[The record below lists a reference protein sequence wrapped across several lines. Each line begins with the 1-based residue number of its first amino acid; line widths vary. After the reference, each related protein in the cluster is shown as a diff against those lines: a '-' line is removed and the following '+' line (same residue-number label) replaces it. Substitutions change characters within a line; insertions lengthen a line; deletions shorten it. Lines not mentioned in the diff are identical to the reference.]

1 VKEEKVEFCSEGQK
15 IVGKIYTP
23 GIRNPPAIIIAH
35 GYGGYFSFIEEM
47 DVAKI
52 FASDGFATLGF
63 EFRNFMGKG
72 LTLDGEVKDL
82 KAAIDFMSKKFDK
95 LFLLG
100 ESLGCL
106 IITLLNDKRIKA
118 VTFWSPAL
126 NTKKAV
132 LEDLQENFNENI
144 LEEIKEKGFGT
155 FNYRDGFRIVEKK
168 FSEQINQNYIR
179 LITKIKVPILVLRGT
194 RDKTVERKDIE
205 EVYERAKSEK
215 KLIAIEDAGH
225 VFKGNYKLTA
235 IKFTVDW
242 FNKRLK

>member
-1 VKEEKVEFCSEGQK
+1 MKEEKVGFYSEGQK
-15 IVGKIYTP
+15 IIGKLYTP
-23 GIRNPPAIIIAH
+23 DIRNPPAIIIVH
-35 GYGGYFSFIEEM
+35 GFGGYFSFIEEM

-72 LTLDGEVKDL
+72 LTLDGEVNDL

-118 VTFWSPAL
+118 VTFWSPGL

-242 FNKRLK
+242 FNKWLK

>member
-1 VKEEKVEFCSEGQK
+1 MKEEKVEFCSEGQK
-15 IVGKIYTP
+15 IVGKLYIP
-23 GIRNPPAIIIAH
+23 GIRNPPAVIIAH

-52 FASDGFATLGF
+52 FASNGFATLGF

-72 LTLDGEVKDL
+72 LTLDSEVKDL
-82 KAAIDFMSKKFDK
+82 KAAIDLMSKKFDK

-106 IITLLNDKRIKA
+106 IIALLNDKRIKA
-118 VTFWSPAL
+118 VTFWSPAM

-132 LEDLQENFNENI
+132 LEDLQKNFNENI

-155 FNYRDGFRIVEKK
+155 FNYRGKIRIVEKK
-168 FSEQINQNYIR
+168 FSEQINQNYLR
-179 LITKIKVPILVLRGT
+179 LIPKINVPILVLRGT

-205 EVYERAKSEK
+205 EIYEKAKSEK
-215 KLIAIEDAGH
+215 KLIAIENASH
-225 VFKGNYKLTA
+225 VFKDNYKRTA
-235 IKFTVDW
+235 IRFTVKW
-242 FNKRLK
+242 FSKWLK